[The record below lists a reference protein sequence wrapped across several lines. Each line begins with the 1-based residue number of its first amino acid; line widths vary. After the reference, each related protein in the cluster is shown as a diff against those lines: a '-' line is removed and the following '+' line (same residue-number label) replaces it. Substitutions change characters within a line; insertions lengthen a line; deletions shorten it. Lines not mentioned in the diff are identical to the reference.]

1 MWMSSQRAQMD
12 AGLLET
18 QWRDH
23 YSDEKQPGSRLI
35 FQAPEKNNTK
45 NQDPGINV
53 YEEEE
58 MLEDY
63 IEDEVRRLVTSGPL
77 I

>member
-1 MWMSSQRAQMD
+1 LFRVVAMWMSSQRAQMD

-35 FQAPEKNNTK
+35 FQMPENKTK

-63 IEDEVRRLVTSGPL
+63 IEDEV
-77 I
+77 